1 MARPPRYD
9 MSHFLDAAVEL
20 AADAGPSAVTMAAV
34 AKAVGAPSGSVYHR
48 FPGRPALLAEVWLR
62 TVEGFQEG
70 WFAAL
75 GSGAGDPRA
84 AARAAAVHV
93 VAWSRAHP
101 RAAALLLYGAA
112 EFAQDDWPEPSV
124 LRAEAG
130 HRQVG
135 EAVAGLCAELGAEA
149 GPAADRV
156 ALAVIDLPLTIVRR
170 HLRRGQELPA
180 HAEDLAGQSAL
191 LLLGDAPGPGPG

>member
-9 MSHFLDAAVEL
+9 VSRFLDAAVEL
-20 AADAGPSAVTMAAV
+20 AAAAGPSAVTMAAV

-75 GSGAGDPRA
+75 GSGGGDPRA

-93 VAWSRAHP
+93 VAWSRTHP
-101 RAAALLLYGAA
+101 REAALLLYGAA
-112 EFAQDDWPEPSV
+112 DFAEADWPAASAG
-124 LRAEAG
+124 RAAAG
-130 HRQVG
+130 HRRVG
-135 EAVAGLCAELGAEA
+135 EAVAGLCAALGAEA

-156 ALAVIDLPLTIVRR
+156 ALAVIDMPLTIVRR
-170 HLRRGQELPA
+170 QLRRGQELPA
-180 HAEDLAGQSAL
+180 HAEELAGESAL
-191 LLLGDAPGPGPG
+191 LLLGAGPGNR